1 MIKLSKF
8 LKDRRKTILL
18 LIFAI
23 LTTQIFLLIYEI
35 HPLIR
40 LYTALIVLFCYF
52 LGILLEYEKEKK
64 FYEDLRNK
72 LEEVEEKYLI
82 VEMLQ
87 KPNFL
92 EGEILK
98 EVLEDTNKSMLE
110 HVDEYKQRQEEYKEY
125 IELWIHEIK
134 LPIATSHM
142 ILENNPGQVSENLE
156 EELIEMEDLVEQVL
170 FYARSN
176 TVEKDYYI
184 TKCNL
189 KSMIFEVMKRNKK
202 VFLESKIRY

>member
-1 MIKLSKF
+1 
-8 LKDRRKTILL
+8 
-18 LIFAI
+18 
-23 LTTQIFLLIYEI
+23 
-35 HPLIR
+35 
-40 LYTALIVLFCYF
+40 
-52 LGILLEYEKEKK
+52 
-64 FYEDLRNK
+64 
-72 LEEVEEKYLI
+72 
-82 VEMLQ
+82 
-87 KPNFL
+87 
-92 EGEILK
+92 
-98 EVLEDTNKSMLE
+98 
-110 HVDEYKQRQEEYKEY
+110 
-125 IELWIHEIK
+125 
-134 LPIATSHM
+134 M